1 MSNQDIKIE
10 DQLNIFDS
18 DEEKVIYTADKFLE
32 KKKNQQLF
40 DYASQNINILKIY
53 YQNFFIEKLVLDC
66 WLYID
71 KFCYRNCVFLTV
83 DNLLL
88 QMKIDFSY
96 LCTVRIYLLC
106 PASNSAVIEKL
117 ADRNDQ
123 SIIYELQQIVN
134 SILSH
139 YENKN

>member
-1 MSNQDIKIE
+1 MSNIHIRIE

-18 DEEKVIYTADKFLE
+18 DEEKVIYTADKFVE

-40 DYASQNINILKIY
+40 DYANQNINILKIY
-53 YQNFFIEKLVLDC
+53 YQNFFIEKLILDC

-71 KFCYRNCVFLTV
+71 KYCYRNCVFLTV

-106 PASNSAVIEKL
+106 PTSNSAVIEKL

>member
-18 DEEKVIYTADKFLE
+18 DEEKVINTSDKFLE

-40 DYASQNINILKIY
+40 DYTNQNINILKIY
-53 YQNFFIEKLVLDC
+53 YQNFFIEKLILDC

-88 QMKIDFSY
+88 QIKIDFSY
-96 LCTVRIYLLC
+96 LCTVRIYLLS
-106 PASNSAVIEKL
+106 PTSNFAVIEKL